1 MDARV
6 RYTKQVIK
14 EQMAALLKEKS
25 IARITVKEL
34 CQRAE
39 INRATFY
46 KYYDNPYDLMD
57 KMMQELLDELEEKI
71 LREKPKNFRDVFY
84 VVLEDIQRNF
94 TYYQLLFSA
103 NGDEK
108 FRKRLFSLC
117 YGDNIRTIRNLFP
130 DMPQARQEW
139 LYYFVANGCNGILMD
154 WIKNGRQEPVEEL
167 VRFAGDLVLTINTHL
182 VFSTK
187 GDRES
192 APRL

>member
-1 MDARV
+1 MDARI

-14 EQMAALLKEKS
+14 EQMTALLGEKS
-25 IARITVKEL
+25 LSKITVKEL

-57 KMMQELLDELEEKI
+57 KMMKELLDELERRI
-71 LREKPKNFRDVFY
+71 LQAEPQDFRDVFY
-84 VVLEDIQRNF
+84 VVLDDIQQKF
-94 TYYQLLFSA
+94 AYYQVLFSA

-117 YGDNIRTIRNLFP
+117 YGDNMQTICRLFP
-130 DMPQARQEW
+130 GLPQAQQEW

-154 WIKNGRQEPVEEL
+154 WIKNGRQESIEET
-167 VRFAGDLVLTINTHL
+167 VRFAGNLILTINNH
-182 VFSTK
+182 FSYPA
-187 GDRES
+187 D
-192 APRL
+192 